1 MRFITRPLKLLIIDV
16 DVHSDLLTKRECEG
30 QLIVVQHEENPI
42 EISVCLPDDIAIAF
56 DPDEFKEMAD
66 QILAFTEDKK
76 IGGLLPQEV
85 HK

>member
-16 DVHSDLLTKRECEG
+16 DVQSDLLAKRECEG
-30 QLIVVQHEENPI
+30 LLMVIQHEENPL

-66 QILAFTEDKK
+66 QIRAFAEDKS